1 MNGTRVHRNMHGLE
15 ASDDALAG
23 PCDALASL
31 HPPRRRPPPP
41 SHVARSYDSEGN
53 AQVLAGASAR
63 LLTRNSRAHS
73 RRGNFA
79 KASNDATSNLKS
91 KIIRGY
97 KKNNVDRPR
106 PKVRHEALPTR
117 RDSTNDILL

>member
-31 HPPRRRPPPP
+31 PTPPF
-41 SHVARSYDSEGN
+41 VGSYDSEGN
-53 AQVLAGASAR
+53 AQGLAGASAR

-97 KKNNVDRPR
+97 KQNNVDRPR